1 MTARILVADGSAT
14 SRIMLKVRLAAACYD
29 IVTASTSQQL
39 MQSLR
44 NDQPD
49 MVLLGT
55 ALTDSDQISV
65 CNLITQQQPGVTIL
79 ALAQAS
85 MRIQILRAGA
95 TAVLSPNVNE
105 QMLLARIRCLLRED
119 ARDSGIL
126 FSMAEA
132 SATFDDGRTGD
143 ICLIADSPVRAAR
156 WRQLLQSQLNCRFS
170 ISDPDNALASAAIG
184 RSADLYMIAADIMGR
199 GDGLRLMSELRSRQG
214 SRDAAFVVAANID
227 HDDTAT
233 FALDLGASD
242 VLPLELS
249 DRGGTEVAMLT
260 LRKQLDRKRRADRRR
275 DAARRS
281 QLWAMTDSLTGLHNR
296 RYARSRL
303 SEIVDTAR
311 RQGESFAVLL
321 LDLDHFKSI
330 NDSYGHAAG
339 DAVLCDVAR
348 RLETIVS
355 DRGVAARFGG
365 EEFLVV
371 LPQANAWHAQRMAEE
386 IRRAIGLRGTLLPSL
401 SGGGEIT
408 VTISAGIAICDHYR
422 PDRSVEQISELVLE
436 RADQALIAAKSR
448 GRNRVVIA
456 PSEAWLHT

>member
-29 IVTASTSQQL
+29 IVTASTSQQV
-39 MQSLR
+39 MQSLQ
-44 NDQPD
+44 NDRPD
-49 MVLLGT
+49 MVLLGA
-55 ALTDSDQISV
+55 ALHDSDQISV
-65 CNLITQQQPGVTIL
+65 CNLIAQHLPGITIL
-79 ALAQAS
+79 ALAHAS
-85 MRIQILRAGA
+85 ARIQILRAGA
-95 TAVLSPNVNE
+95 TAVLAPDVNE

-119 ARDSGIL
+119 DQGSGIL

-132 SATFDDGRTGD
+132 PANFDENWTGD
-143 ICLIADSPVRAAR
+143 IALIADSPVRAAR
-156 WRQLLQSQLNCRFS
+156 WRQLLQPQFNCRFS
-170 ISDPDNALASAAIG
+170 ISDPDKALASAAMG
-184 RSADLYMIAADIMGR
+184 RSADLYMIAADINGR

-214 SRDAAFVVAANID
+214 SRDAAFVVAADID
-227 HDDTAT
+227 HEETAT
-233 FALDLGASD
+233 FALDLGAGD

-249 DRGGTEVAMLT
+249 GRGSIEVATLT

-281 QLWAMTDSLTGLHNR
+281 QLWAMTDPLTGLHNR

-303 SEIVDTAR
+303 SEIVDTAL

-371 LPQANAWHAQRMAEE
+371 LPQADEWQAQRMAEE
-386 IRRAIGLRGTLLPSL
+386 IRRAIGMRSTLLPSL

-408 VTISAGIAICDHYR
+408 VTVSAGIAICEHYR
-422 PDRSVEQISELVLE
+422 PGCNAEQLSELVLE

-448 GRNRVVIA
+448 GRNRVVIS
-456 PSEAWLHT
+456 PSEAWLHM